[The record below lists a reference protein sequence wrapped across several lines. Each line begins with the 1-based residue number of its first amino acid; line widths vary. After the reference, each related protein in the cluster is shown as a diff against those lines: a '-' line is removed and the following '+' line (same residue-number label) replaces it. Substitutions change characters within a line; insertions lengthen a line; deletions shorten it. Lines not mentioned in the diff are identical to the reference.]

1 VSRLEALSHRRG
13 ASRSS
18 ESGDGSFSLATLKTM
33 QSTWLRRLA
42 LMAVVVIGAA
52 FRLYRLDAFAIWRDE
67 AQTIFLARHTF
78 PAGILRSLLSADV
91 SPPLYYFLL
100 HFWDKAF
107 GSDWGLRFSSVAVG
121 LVTIPSVYWVG
132 RRLFNTRVALLA
144 ALAAALSPH
153 HIVVSRTVRMY
164 TLLPLVSLLALYA
177 VYRFMTLAVTET
189 ARTRRMVWLA
199 VVLSFAL
206 VLYTH
211 NVGAFLVLSLNC
223 FVAVEM
229 LWRKEVRRL
238 FWPWAIS
245 QAAAALLFVPW
256 LPALFQQLR
265 SQGAVMGPW
274 LARQSRLGNALRL
287 FNELTGLTWPAGTP
301 WLWMTVCALGTV
313 TIRFRHTLLAFY
325 LRFSTELNLVL
336 CGFAGPILLA
346 ALLTPRSI
354 GVIPSYVTLVAFPA
368 MCFLLARGVDAVRHR
383 ALGLLLL
390 LALTVVWVRTVS
402 VTYVRRTSNLREVAA
417 YVTQHAGQQDVIV
430 VAPDYLA
437 STVNYYYQ
445 GKQPQVAF
453 PSTLGRVEDITWV
466 GWAEHWVH
474 ADQAIEPT
482 LQYVADNV
490 VPGAHVW
497 LIAPLAGYPNDPY
510 FSQIRVL
517 KSRLDQA
524 YGAPH
529 VVDSFPPA
537 VEYAEVYIYQ

>member
-1 VSRLEALSHRRG
+1 V
-13 ASRSS
+13 
-18 ESGDGSFSLATLKTM
+18 
-33 QSTWLRRLA
+33 
-42 LMAVVVIGAA
+42 AVVVIGAA
-52 FRLYRLDAFAIWRDE
+52 FRLYHLDAFAIWRDE

-107 GSDWGLRFSSVAVG
+107 GSDWGLRFFSVAVG
-121 LVTIPSVYWVG
+121 LVTIPPVYWVG

-177 VYRFMTLAVTET
+177 VYRFVTLPAAVT
-189 ARTRRMVWLA
+189 ARAKHAAWLG
-199 VVLSFAL
+199 VVFSFAL

-211 NVGAFLVLSLNC
+211 NVGAFLVLSMNC

-229 LWRKEVRRL
+229 LWRREMRRL
-238 FWPWAIS
+238 LWPWVAS
-245 QAAAALLFVPW
+245 QAVAALLYAPW
-256 LPALFQQLR
+256 LPALAQQLR

-287 FNELTGLTWPAGTP
+287 FNEVTGLSWPAGTP
-301 WLWMTVCALGTV
+301 WLWMAVCALGVFTV
-313 TIRFRHTLLAFY
+313 RFRRTLVACY
-325 LRFSTELNLVL
+325 LRFSTELNLIL
-336 CGFAGPILLA
+336 FGFVGPILLA

-368 MCFLLARGVDAVRHR
+368 MCFLVARGVDAVRPR
-383 ALGLLLL
+383 ALGVLLL

-402 VTYVRRTSNLREVAA
+402 VTYVRRTSNLREVAT
-417 YVTQHAGQQDVIV
+417 YVAEHVAPQDVIV
-430 VAPDYLA
+430 IAPDYLA
-437 STVNYYYQ
+437 STFNYYYHGRQ
-445 GKQPQVAF
+445 FQAAF

-466 GWAEHWVH
+466 GWVEDWTH

-482 LQYVADNV
+482 LQYVTQSA
-490 VPGAHVW
+490 PAGAHVW

-510 FSQIRVL
+510 FSQIRAL
-517 KSRLDQA
+517 KDRLDQA
-524 YGAPH
+524 YGAPQ